1 MEELCFGRETLTLL
15 SNFHGTGSTTVSRK
29 QKEGRRINFNRPAAV
44 EDYNTFMG
52 GFDKAD
58 MLMSS

>member
-15 SNFHGTGSTTVSRK
+15 SNFHGIGSTTVLRK
-29 QKEGRRINFNRPAAV
+29 QEGRRINFNCPIAV
-44 EDYNTFMG
+44 KDYNTFMG